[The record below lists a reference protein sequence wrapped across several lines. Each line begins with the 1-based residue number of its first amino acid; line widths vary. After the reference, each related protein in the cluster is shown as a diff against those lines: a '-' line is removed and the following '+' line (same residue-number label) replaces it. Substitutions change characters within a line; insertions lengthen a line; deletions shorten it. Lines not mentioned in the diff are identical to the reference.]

1 MIRTRAFIFAR
12 GGSKGI
18 KRKNLVPFNGIPLI
32 AHSILLAQ
40 KLSCIEKIYVSTDSE
55 EIADVSRMY
64 GASIIKRPIEL
75 ASDSS
80 PEWLSWQHAIKY
92 SVELNGNFDKFISLP
107 TTSPLRIKSDAGGL
121 QFTTNSGTAGSS
133 GATVTYQP
141 GYPTAPNDL
150 RYYCTVHGNAMGNTI
165 TMNNP
170 NTTTETIVTSTTTQ
184 TNPLGTPDPTAEYP
198 REIFQIDRKATEN
211 REVVSFELAA
221 PSDMA
226 GVRAPKRQCTRAEF
240 PSIGLVTG

>member
-40 KLSCIEKIYVSTDSE
+40 EFSCIEKIYVSTDSE

-92 SVELNGNFDKFISLP
+92 SVELNGSFDKFISLP
-107 TTSPLRIKSDAGGL
+107 TTSPLRIKSDIEDCL
-121 QFTTNSGTAGSS
+121 QSLNDVDVVITATKSKRNPWFNMVQIDEFGQSKLINKNNAFHRRQDAPPCFDITTVAYVSTPEFILESS
-133 GATVTYQP
+133 GIWEGRVATVVIPPERAIDIDTQM
-141 GYPTAPNDL
+141 DL
-150 RYYCTVHGNAMGNTI
+150 EFARFLS
-165 TMNNP
+165 
-170 NTTTETIVTSTTTQ
+170 E
-184 TNPLGTPDPTAEYP
+184 
-198 REIFQIDRKATEN
+198 RK
-211 REVVSFELAA
+211 
-221 PSDMA
+221 
-226 GVRAPKRQCTRAEF
+226 
-240 PSIGLVTG
+240 I